1 MTTIDIDHFLRNDD
15 IQQLLDAAEQAGSL
29 RAVELAEVI
38 EAHELDSL
46 EQDALMRELEQR
58 GIEVVGR
65 AEGRGAARRGAGAP
79 AAARGRAQETTTDA
93 LQLFLRE
100 AGRHQLLT
108 AAQEVELAKKIER
121 GDAQAKQHMIQANLR
136 LVVSIAKNYRN
147 QGLPFLDLIQ
157 EGTLGL
163 IRAVEKFDW
172 RRGFKFSTY
181 ATWWIRQAVARALA
195 DKARTIRMPVHIVER
210 LQKMN
215 RAERTLWTQLGREPT
230 LEEIAEE
237 ASLPLQQA
245 IEVRAAARASTSLD
259 QPVGETEDAVFG
271 DFVAGDGPLP
281 EEEVEV
287 SLRSQALREAL
298 EALADRERQVVV
310 LRYGLADAEPKTL
323 EEIGRRLGLT
333 RERVRQIELDSL
345 KRLASLRE
353 MESVG
358 CSRSALAVE
367 RQPSALPS
375 KRRAARRL
383 RRIRSTPTRV
393 APRRGAAGR
402 VARCPSEATS
412 AARARLEQLPA
423 ELARVGGR
431 GGRASERRVHLQQ
444 PARAPRARRRAPGR
458 PSTASERSGC
468 AITGCSPCA
477 SACAASARSRSA
489 GPDERHLH
497 QHRSPCPSSC
507 VAARIL
513 VEQRAGTASAR
524 SRAAARARA
533 GRRRARRTRRGRAA
547 RARAVSG
554 SCGQTCGVAKRTR
567 VPWSAR
573 ASRQSDAP
581 SSTRAARR
589 RRPDGHD
596 VRVDSRRKRLAHL
609 ASVPAGWPRATS

>member
-1 MTTIDIDHFLRNDD
+1 MTTIDIDHLLHNEE
-15 IQQLLDAAEQAGSL
+15 IQQQLEAAEQAGSV
-29 RAVELAEVI
+29 RAAEIAEIVET
-38 EAHELDSL
+38 HELDAL
-46 EQDALMRELEQR
+46 EQDAFFRELEQR
-58 GIEVVGR
+58 GIEVVPEETEPKA
-65 AEGRGAARRGAGAP
+65 AEPAPPPPP
-79 AAARGRAQETTTDA
+79 AASQETTTDA

-108 AAQEVELAKKIER
+108 AAQEVELAKKIEA
-121 GDAQAKQHMIQANLR
+121 GDGQAKQRMIQSNLR

-287 SLRSQALREAL
+287 SLRSQALKEAL
-298 EALADRERQVVV
+298 ESLGDRERQVVV

-345 KRLASLRE
+345 KRLSTLRE
-353 MESVG
+353 ME
-358 CSRSALAVE
+358 AL
-367 RQPSALPS
+367 SL
-375 KRRAARRL
+375 
-383 RRIRSTPTRV
+383 
-393 APRRGAAGR
+393 
-402 VARCPSEATS
+402 
-412 AARARLEQLPA
+412 
-423 ELARVGGR
+423 
-431 GGRASERRVHLQQ
+431 
-444 PARAPRARRRAPGR
+444 
-458 PSTASERSGC
+458 
-468 AITGCSPCA
+468 
-477 SACAASARSRSA
+477 
-489 GPDERHLH
+489 
-497 QHRSPCPSSC
+497 
-507 VAARIL
+507 
-513 VEQRAGTASAR
+513 
-524 SRAAARARA
+524 
-533 GRRRARRTRRGRAA
+533 
-547 RARAVSG
+547 
-554 SCGQTCGVAKRTR
+554 
-567 VPWSAR
+567 
-573 ASRQSDAP
+573 
-581 SSTRAARR
+581 
-589 RRPDGHD
+589 
-596 VRVDSRRKRLAHL
+596 
-609 ASVPAGWPRATS
+609 